1 MAGTSPAMTMWK
13 RKRAHA
19 MAPPQAERG
28 EPNTLILAIK
38 PDFIAP
44 KVISAGFSPLCG
56 LAKNPR
62 CT

>member
-1 MAGTSPAMTMWK
+1 MTMWK